1 MSLDSGLRVRKDVP
15 AQHPEEES
23 AYLLS
28 PAAEHDGRSFKNKM
42 SRRRTCASACD
53 FRVVLI
59 MFFLSCFALISAS
72 FIQPSRSV
80 QPPRCVDTPERGY
93 QCQPRL
99 SHSWGQYS
107 PFFSV
112 PSELPTSIPPRCN
125 VTFAQILSRHGARD
139 PTASKTR
146 WYYSTVQKLQI
157 NVGQFRGKYAFLNTF
172 NYTLGADQL
181 TGFGEQ
187 QMINSGV
194 AFYHRYKGL
203 AKQGNPFIRAS
214 GEDRV
219 IESARNFSQ
228 GFNEAKTADG
238 ASDASYPYPILVIPE
253 GEGFNNTLNHGLC
266 TEFEEGTPYSSIGSK
281 AQQTF
286 LATFLPTVM
295 KRLNRDIP
303 DVNLTAVDTV
313 NLFDLC
319 PFTTVASPL
328 GVVSPFCYLFSLD
341 EWEHYNYY
349 QSLGKYY
356 GFGPGNP
363 LGSTQGVGYVNE
375 LIARLSGKAVNDH
388 TTINRTLDGSPVTF
402 PLGEALYVD
411 VSHDNDMTS
420 IFSALGLYN
429 STRPLSNTSIEST
442 EAAAGYSAAWT
453 VPFAGRAYF
462 EKMECAGEKEELVRI
477 IVNNRVMPMQMCG
490 ADRLGRCTLTRFIQS
505 LSFAAEGGR
514 WDLCFAV

>member
-1 MSLDSGLRVRKDVP
+1 M
-15 AQHPEEES
+15 
-23 AYLLS
+23 
-28 PAAEHDGRSFKNKM
+28 
-42 SRRRTCASACD
+42 
-53 FRVVLI
+53 
-59 MFFLSCFALISAS
+59 
-72 FIQPSRSV
+72 
-80 QPPRCVDTPERGY
+80 
-93 QCQPRL
+93 
-99 SHSWGQYS
+99 
-107 PFFSV
+107 
-112 PSELPTSIPPRCN
+112 
-125 VTFAQILSRHGARD
+125 
-139 PTASKTR
+139 
-146 WYYSTVQKLQI
+146 
-157 NVGQFRGKYAFLNTF
+157 
-172 NYTLGADQL
+172 
-181 TGFGEQ
+181 
-187 QMINSGV
+187 
-194 AFYHRYKGL
+194 
-203 AKQGNPFIRAS
+203 
-214 GEDRV
+214 
-219 IESARNFSQ
+219 
-228 GFNEAKTADG
+228 
-238 ASDASYPYPILVIPE
+238 
-253 GEGFNNTLNHGLC
+253 
-266 TEFEEGTPYSSIGSK
+266 GSK

-303 DVNLTAVDTV
+303 DVDLTAVDTV
-313 NLFDLC
+313 DLFDLC

-356 GFGPGNP
+356 GYGPGNP
-363 LGSTQGVGYVNE
+363 LGSTQGVGFVNE

-388 TTINRTLDGSPVTF
+388 TTINRTLDGSQVTF

-429 STRPLSNTSIEST
+429 STRPLSNISIEST

-462 EKMECAGEKEELVRI
+462 EKMECAGEKQELVRI
-477 IVNNRVMPMQMCG
+477 IVNNRVTPMQNCG